1 MRTLLESSDHARG
14 RVERHMS
21 RRALSGAAALLL
33 IGAAACGSAP
43 DGPGGA
49 TGGASTGASSAGA
62 GGGGGPTVGSG
73 GSGGAEPSGGGQG
86 GASEGRDCGTAGE
99 VIVVG
104 ANVHQETTGPAPE
117 LERLRGCTRFL
128 GTLHLLGLDGPEAI
142 DALTDLKEIAGSLLL
157 HSPPEE
163 LGPLSNLTRIEGRL
177 LVVSAPEA
185 LRGLESIQYVSGL
198 WLYQSG
204 FADFSWLPALTEIGA
219 SMIARRNA
227 NLTAEAL
234 ESFATSHVRSGAL
247 VSLTNAVPKE
257 PPDPDAE
264 AVVCGQPDDLVL
276 GPYTSVAGCTR
287 FRGSIHLSDT
297 MPGALEPL
305 SSLVHID
312 GSLTL
317 FRNHTDDFTALRNL
331 RRVGA
336 NFQMHLL
343 EGPGLDGF
351 DALAEVGEI
360 NLVSAG
366 ELTGFDWLPAL
377 TSVRESAFA
386 VRGPPLSTEALESFL
401 SRLDIGGET
410 AVMTNE

>member
-1 MRTLLESSDHARG
+1 MLAVGTNLLDEA
-14 RVERHMS
+14 
-21 RRALSGAAALLL
+21 
-33 IGAAACGSAP
+33 
-43 DGPGGA
+43 
-49 TGGASTGASSAGA
+49 
-62 GGGGGPTVGSG
+62 
-73 GSGGAEPSGGGQG
+73 
-86 GASEGRDCGTAGE
+86 
-99 VIVVG
+99 
-104 ANVHQETTGPAPE
+104 TGPAPE

-128 GTLHLLGLDGPEAI
+128 GTLHLLNLGGPEAI
-142 DALTDLKEIAGSLLL
+142 DALTDLREIAGSLLIL
-157 HSPPEE
+157 SPPED

-177 LVVSAPEA
+177 LVVGALES
-185 LRGLESIQYVSGL
+185 LRGLESIQVVSGL

-204 FADFSWLPALTEIGA
+204 FADFSWLPALAEIGD

-227 NLTAEAL
+227 QLTAEAL

-247 VSLTNAVPKE
+247 VSLMNAVPKE

-264 AVVCGQPDDLVL
+264 AVVCGQPSDLAIV
-276 GPYTSVAGCTR
+276 PYTSVAGCTR
-287 FRGSIHLSDT
+287 FRGSIHLSDVT
-297 MPGALEPL
+297 PGALEPL
-305 SSLVHID
+305 SSIVHID

-351 DALAEVGEI
+351 DALAEVGE
-360 NLVSAG
+360 LRLLSPG

-377 TSVRESAFA
+377 TSVRESALA
-386 VRGPPLSTEALESFL
+386 VRGAPLSMEAVESLL

-410 AVMTNE
+410 AVMTRD

>member
-1 MRTLLESSDHARG
+1 MGTNLLQD
-14 RVERHMS
+14 
-21 RRALSGAAALLL
+21 AA
-33 IGAAACGSAP
+33 
-43 DGPGGA
+43 
-49 TGGASTGASSAGA
+49 
-62 GGGGGPTVGSG
+62 
-73 GSGGAEPSGGGQG
+73 
-86 GASEGRDCGTAGE
+86 
-99 VIVVG
+99 
-104 ANVHQETTGPAPE
+104 GPAPE

-128 GTLHLLGLDGPEAI
+128 GTLHLLNLAGPEAI
-142 DALTDLKEIAGSLLL
+142 DALTDLREIAGSLLL
-157 HSPPEE
+157 LSPPGD

-177 LVVSAPEA
+177 LVVGAPES

-198 WLYQSG
+198 WLYESG
-204 FADFSWLPALTEIGA
+204 LADFSWLPPLAEIGA
-219 SMIARRNA
+219 SMVARRNA
-227 NLTAEAL
+227 NLTAEVL
-234 ESFATSHVRSGAL
+234 ESFATSRVRSGAL

-264 AVVCGQPDDLVL
+264 AVVCGQPSDLVI

-297 MPGALEPL
+297 TAGALEPL

-343 EGPGLDGF
+343 QGPGLDGF
-351 DALAEVGEI
+351 DALAEVGE
-360 NLVSAG
+360 LRLLSAG
-366 ELTGFDWLPAL
+366 ELTSLDWLPAL
-377 TSVRESAFA
+377 TRVRESALA
-386 VRGPPLSTEALESFL
+386 MTEPPLSMEDIESFL

-410 AVMTNE
+410 AVMTRE